1 MHNITIGQLLLVLPL
16 NYTDDITEKLNS
28 DFIDLFKVIS
38 VKKNSSFVIPLGRDL
53 SDMQPLSEQK
63 FVIAL

>member
-1 MHNITIGQLLLVLPL
+1 LVLPL
-16 NYTDDITEKLNS
+16 NYIDDITEKLNS

-38 VKKNSSFVIPLGRDL
+38 VKKNSSLVIPLGRDL
-53 SDMQPLSEQK
+53 SEMQPLSEQK

>member
-16 NYTDDITEKLNS
+16 NYIDDITEKLSS

-53 SDMQPLSEQK
+53 SEMQPLSEQK